1 MRRIGASFG
10 ALALLSACNRHQSA
24 LATFGAEAEQIR
36 TITIAL
42 VVGAAVIIAIMVGV
56 YWRAVRAPEGALTHK
71 QGMRLVLWLGGIG
84 PTIILTVILI
94 FALPAM
100 RPRVTGAGDL
110 TIHVEGEQFW
120 WRVGYERPGGGV
132 LVSANEVRV
141 PVGRTVAFELTG
153 RDVIHSFW
161 IPGLAGKMDMI
172 PGRTNSL
179 VVRADKAGRY
189 RGVCTEFCGLS
200 HALMAFDVIAM
211 EPAEFDA
218 WLTDQAQPAAGAGQ
232 GEGERLF
239 AANGCGGCH
248 AIRGT
253 EHASRIG
260 PDLSRY
266 GERLTLGAGILPP
279 TIERTAQF
287 IRAPQGAKPGVRMPA
302 YPQLSTEEARAIAV
316 YLKGLK

>member
-1 MRRIGASFG
+1 MRRMGASL
-10 ALALLSACNRHQSA
+10 AASALLSACNRHQSA
-24 LATFGAEAEQIR
+24 LATFGAEAGQIR

-42 VVGAAVIIAIMVGV
+42 VAGAAVIIAIMIGV
-56 YWRAVRAPEGALTHK
+56 YWRAVRAPEGQLTHK

-100 RPRVTGAGDL
+100 RPRVTGPGDL
-110 TIHVEGEQFW
+110 SIHVEGEQFW

-211 EPAEFDA
+211 EPAAFDA
-218 WLTDQAQPAAGAGQ
+218 WLAGQGRPATSAGQ
-232 GEGERLF
+232 GEGARLF
-239 AANGCGGCH
+239 TANGCGGCH

-253 EHASRIG
+253 EHAARIG

-279 TIERTAQF
+279 TVERTAQF
-287 IRAPQGAKPGVRMPA
+287 IRAPQEAKPGVRMPA
-302 YPQLSTEEARAIAV
+302 YPQLSNQEARAIAV

>member
-1 MRRIGASFG
+1 MRQAAVSVGL
-10 ALALLSACNRHQSA
+10 LAFLSGCNRHQSA
-24 LATFGAEAEQIR
+24 LATFGAEAEGIR

-42 VVGAAVIIAIMVGV
+42 VVGAVFIIAIMVGI
-56 YWRAVRAPEGALTHK
+56 YWRAVRAPEGQLTHK

-84 PTIILTVILI
+84 PTILLTVILI

-100 RPRVTGAGDL
+100 RPRVTAPGDL

-132 LVSANEVRV
+132 LVAANEVRV

-179 VVRADKAGRY
+179 VARADKPGRY

-211 EPAEFDA
+211 EPAAFYA
-218 WLTDQAQPAAGAGQ
+218 WLADQSRPAAGARQGQ
-232 GEGERLF
+232 GAQLF

-253 EHASRIG
+253 EHDARIG

-266 GERLTLGAGILPP
+266 GDRLTLGAGILPP
-279 TIERTAQF
+279 TIERTADF
-287 IRAPQGAKPGVRMPA
+287 IRAPQDAKPGVRMPA
-302 YPQLSTEEARAIAV
+302 YPQLSHQEARAIAV